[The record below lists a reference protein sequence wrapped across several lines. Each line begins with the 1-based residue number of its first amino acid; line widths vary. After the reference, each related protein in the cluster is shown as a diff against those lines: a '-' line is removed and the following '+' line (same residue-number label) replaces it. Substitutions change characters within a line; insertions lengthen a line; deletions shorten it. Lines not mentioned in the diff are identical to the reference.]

1 VARPPKDYDAA
12 MRKLDREI
20 ARRTRPKRG
29 EFPCRGCGTFLK
41 AGTDCHVCGDSN
53 VRVPMAK
60 GGDDGEV

>member
-1 VARPPKDYDAA
+1 